1 MTRAMWR
8 GVSLTIVIAVIAAGC
23 AVKPVGGPDGW
34 RVYGPAGPSGPV
46 GLTGP
51 AGPVGPSGPVT
62 TVSQGPVGPA
72 GMGGPAGP
80 QGPVGPVGPQG
91 KDAQW
96 LSFKDI
102 LFDFD
107 QSAIRPD
114 EQAKIAEL
122 VDFMQQNRG
131 LYVNLE
137 GHADPR
143 GTNPYNQALSQR
155 RVDAIRDAVRAA
167 GIGTERIVTGARGET
182 RLKCPETTESC
193 YQRDRRVELWVR
205 AGASN

>member
-1 MTRAMWR
+1 MWR
-8 GVSLTIVIAVIAAGC
+8 GVSLTIVIGVIAAGC
-23 AVKPVGGPDGW
+23 AVRPVGGPDGW

-46 GLTGP
+46 GLTGSAGP
-51 AGPVGPSGPVT
+51 AGPTGPVA
-62 TVSQGPVGPA
+62 QGLVGAP
-72 GMGGPAGP
+72 GITGPAGP
-80 QGPVGPVGPQG
+80 QGPAGPLGLAGQKG
-91 KDAQW
+91 QDAQW

-107 QSAIRPD
+107 EANIRTD
-114 EQAKIAEL
+114 EQAKIGEL
-122 VDFMQQNRG
+122 VDFMQKNRG

-155 RVDAIRDAVRAA
+155 RVDAIRDAVRTA
-167 GIGTERIVTGARGET
+167 GIAQERILSGAMGET
-182 RLKCPETTESC
+182 RLKCPETTEAC
-193 YQRDRRVELWVR
+193 YQRDRRVELWIR

>member
-1 MTRAMWR
+1 MWR
-8 GVSLTIVIAVIAAGC
+8 GVSLTIVIGVIAAGC
-23 AVKPVGGPDGW
+23 AVRPVGGPDGW

-51 AGPVGPSGPVT
+51 AGPAGPIGLVAQGPAGPAGIAGPSGP
-62 TVSQGPVGPA
+62 Q
-72 GMGGPAGP
+72 GPAGP
-80 QGPVGPVGPQG
+80 LGPEGQRG

-107 QSAIRPD
+107 QANIRPD

-122 VDFMQQNRG
+122 VDFMQKNRG

-155 RVDAIRDAVRAA
+155 RVDAIRDAVRTA
-167 GIGTERIVTGARGET
+167 GVGHERILTGAMGET
-182 RLKCPETTESC
+182 RLKCPETTEAC